1 MMKARF
7 QLFKAPFYFVG
18 WLAPASGIDEV
29 NPNGITKKK
38 GELKFFYYF
47 QIRRQPLDA
56 IKFILLLPLAFPGP
70 LHSAADRQ

>member
-29 NPNGITKKK
+29 NSIGITKKK
-38 GELKFFYYF
+38 KN
-47 QIRRQPLDA
+47 
-56 IKFILLLPLAFPGP
+56 
-70 LHSAADRQ
+70 